1 MRLGFALRGFASS
14 FGVVI
19 PVMEGACGVPGSS
32 GSQFLGNTPVLASA
46 PPGNTSAS
54 QVHTALALL

>member
-1 MRLGFALRGFASS
+1 MRWGFVSS

-32 GSQFLGNTPVLASA
+32 GSQFLGNTPVRPPLASA
-46 PPGNTSAS
+46 PRGNTSAS